1 MIGIAFTGV
10 IVLGLLGIGV
20 GALVAPRAS
29 ARQYGIVLDDSRAL
43 ALIRAMGVRDLVI
56 GVLLLL
62 LASTERRGLLACG
75 MVASAAIAVVDFV
88 VVSRDRPPASRALA
102 PPARGRGARPARR
115 RRSSIAS
122 GR

>member
-10 IVLGLLGIGV
+10 IILGLLGIGV

-29 ARQYGIVLDDSRAL
+29 AQQYGIVLDDSRAL
-43 ALIRAMGVRDLVI
+43 AFIRAMGVRDLVI

-75 MVASAAIAVVDFV
+75 MVAAAAIAVVDFV
-88 VVSRDRPPASRALA
+88 VVSRSRPP
-102 PPARGRGARPARR
+102 PPARTRLLHAGGALGLLVAGLVL
-115 RRSSIAS
+115 AS